1 MPQVSVV
8 MPVRNAERFV
18 SQAISSLLIDWML
31 FDCEI
36 LIVNDASTDGTGAIL
51 SAFEQWQTSPIR
63 VHHHGTHEGVT
74 DCLNLGVRL
83 SEGKYIARQDAD
95 DISLPGR
102 LSIQARYLD
111 SHPDTVLVASRV
123 QIIDET
129 GAIIRRG
136 CQARWFPITQ
146 IHLGR
151 NPIVHGSVMFR
162 RDAYEAAGGYRGTWE
177 YAQDMDLWLRMAKVG
192 RVKILPQ
199 DLYQLREH
207 SGRISIQK
215 QEQQVAF
222 ASLARWASV
231 RAK

>member
-18 SQAISSLLIDWML
+18 REAITSLLIDWML
-31 FDCEI
+31 YDYEI
-36 LIVNDASTDGTGAIL
+36 WVVNDASTDGTGAIL
-51 SAFEQWQTSPIR
+51 STFEQWKTSPIR
-63 VHHHGTHEGVT
+63 VHHYGTHEGVT
-74 DCLNLGVRL
+74 DCLCLAVKL

-95 DISLPGR
+95 DVSLPGR

-111 SHPDTVLVASRV
+111 DHPDTVLVASRV

-136 CQARWFPITQ
+136 CQARWLPVAQ
-146 IHLGR
+146 MRLGR
-151 NPIVHGSVMFR
+151 NPICHGSVMFR
-162 RDAYEAAGGYRGTWE
+162 RDAYDAAGGYRGTWE
-177 YAQDMDLWLRMAKVG
+177 HAQDMDLWLRMAELGKI
-192 RVKILPQ
+192 KILPQ
-199 DLYQLREH
+199 ELYQLREH

-215 QEQQVAF
+215 REQQAAF

-231 RAK
+231 RVK